1 MKYKDMILEMLDKII
16 DENGFMAIFAFI
28 NFLYTK
34 KIKDGNLVVFYFR

>member
-16 DENGFMAIFAFI
+16 DENDFMAIFAFI

-34 KIKDGNLVVFYFR
+34 K